1 RSEVVRIYLAIIAAT
16 TVTIAIS
23 LFTND
28 NYSSFGEALR
38 HSLFQVT
45 SLISTTG
52 FATANTN
59 IWTPLAILLL
69 IFVSIICACAGS
81 TSGGMKVDRLLL
93 FTKLLRAKIRQQQHP
108 NAIIRIR
115 IDGVTQEREQSHT
128 VVLFIVTY
136 LFIILLASVVNMLFG
151 QDLLT
156 GISSAI
162 SCIGNVG
169 PAFGELGSADSFAD
183 VPAILKLQDS
193 LLMLMGRLEIFGF
206 IQLLFIKWWR

>member
-1 RSEVVRIYLAIIAAT
+1 
-16 TVTIAIS
+16 
-23 LFTND
+23 
-28 NYSSFGEALR
+28 
-38 HSLFQVT
+38 
-45 SLISTTG
+45 
-52 FATANTN
+52 
-59 IWTPLAILLL
+59 
-69 IFVSIICACAGS
+69 
-81 TSGGMKVDRLLL
+81 MKVDRLLL

-162 SCIGNVG
+162 SCISNVG
-169 PAFGELGSADSFAD
+169 PAFGELGSTNSFAE